1 MVYSRETIS
10 DQENGGDVLLNNNR
24 GVISLEATIVI
35 PFFLTLIIGL
45 LILIRVA
52 FVQIALQNAAD
63 EAVKQFA
70 AILYPLEPTI
80 HQAVTTKDEWFNSFL
95 SWVPD
100 SMKPTIELLLNDQLD
115 KKLTQPAT
123 NRLFKPIYWHY
134 VNTIYQNKLIRYD
147 QLDIERVSIP
157 FINNEEGMFGI
168 EVRYEFRLSLPF
180 YQKTILIRKRAYERV
195 WFGV

>member
-1 MVYSRETIS
+1 MVYSWKTIPY
-10 DQENGGDVLLNNNR
+10 QENGGDVLLNNNR

-45 LILIRVA
+45 LVLIRIA

-70 AILYPLEPTI
+70 AILYPLEPSI
-80 HQAVTTKDEWFNSFL
+80 HQAVSTKDEWFNSFL

-100 SMKPTIELLLNDQLD
+100 SMKPTVEALLNDQLNE
-115 KKLTQPAT
+115 KLTQPAL
-123 NRLFKPIYWHY
+123 NRLLKPIYWHY
-134 VNTIYQNKLIRYD
+134 VNTTYKNKLIRYD
-147 QLDIERVSIP
+147 QLDVERVSIP
-157 FINNEEGMFGI
+157 FLNNEEGMFGI
-168 EVRYEFRLSLPF
+168 EVRYKFRLSLPF

-195 WFGV
+195 WFGA